1 MNVLLEFW
9 KNLHFCDLQPLRKV
23 TEFKD
28 NLAGKLCFWREQNN
42 QLKNIYKTKNVR
54 FFFTEA
60 IINIHKNLEK
70 SRFGNFSP
78 PL

>member
-1 MNVLLEFW
+1 MFFWNFGKICIFVTYSHVERSLNLEIIW
-9 KNLHFCDLQPLRKV
+9 RENCI
-23 TEFKD
+23 
-28 NLAGKLCFWREQNN
+28 WREQNN
-42 QLKNIYKTKNVR
+42 QLKNIHKTKNVR
-54 FFFTEA
+54 IFFTEA